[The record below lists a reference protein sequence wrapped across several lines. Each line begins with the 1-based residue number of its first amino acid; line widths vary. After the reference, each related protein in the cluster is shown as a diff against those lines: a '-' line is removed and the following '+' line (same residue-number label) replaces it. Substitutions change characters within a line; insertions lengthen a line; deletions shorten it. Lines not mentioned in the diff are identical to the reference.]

1 MKSLIKPVA
10 FLIAVILCG
19 VAIAANINTK
29 PNTATGSSLILMLK
43 NSTDGNYFYSELIP
57 TVSSLRTMS
66 ELQSDTP
73 EQYSIIGADVTG
85 PLNETTFQG
94 LNGYVAPNLQAY
106 LAGNTGD
113 VITWTIMASK
123 SGPNANN
130 GQAALVVTSNNDF
143 LDTAPWINQDAWQS
157 ATLFENFLN
166 NEFNNATFTNGV
178 SSTNGWGSSNAEGS
192 NAPNSFNGGGYEN
205 GAALGTAQYV
215 YLLGTTGGDAANVYK
230 SVSQLNL
237 ASTGELQYS
246 AVPVPGAVW
255 LLGSGLMGLMG
266 IGRRRKTTA
275 VAAK

>member
-1 MKSLIKPVA
+1 MKTSIK
-10 FLIAVILCG
+10 LAVISAIALMGG
-19 VAIAANINTK
+19 VANAANVNTVS
-29 PNTATGSSLILMLK
+29 TAATGSSLILLLK
-43 NSTDGNYFYSELIP
+43 NSTDGNYFYSELTP

-66 ELQSDTP
+66 QLQSDTP
-73 EQYSIIGADVTG
+73 EQYSVVGADVTG
-85 PLNETTFQG
+85 PLNESTLQG

-113 VITWTIMASK
+113 VINWTIMASK
-123 SGPNANN
+123 AGPNANN

-143 LDTAPWINQDAWQS
+143 LDTTPWFNQDAWTS
-157 ATLFENFLN
+157 ATSFNAFLG
-166 NEFNNATFTNGV
+166 NELNNATFTNGV

-192 NAPNSFNGGGYEN
+192 NAPTSFNGAGYEN

-275 VAAK
+275 VAA